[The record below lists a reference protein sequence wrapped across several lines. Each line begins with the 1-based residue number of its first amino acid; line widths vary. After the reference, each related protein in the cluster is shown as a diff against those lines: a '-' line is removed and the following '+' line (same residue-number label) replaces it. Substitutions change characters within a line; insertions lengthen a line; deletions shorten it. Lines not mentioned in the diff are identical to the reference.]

1 MKIFSAYKEG
11 RLTLY
16 LHGELDHHGV
26 KNSMDLIDKL
36 IDEFMPKDC
45 IIELSK
51 LSFMDS
57 SGIALILKVHK
68 RMYQR
73 GGRAWVEN
81 ADSQPLRV
89 IDASGIDRIMKIG
102 LSKEVMK

>member
-1 MKIFSAYKEG
+1 M
-11 RLTLY
+11 TLY

-45 IIELSK
+45 IVELSK
-51 LSFMDS
+51 LNFMDS
-57 SGIALILKVHK
+57 SGIALILKIHK
-68 RMYQR
+68 RMNQR
-73 GGRAWVEN
+73 GGRAWIEN
-81 ADSQPLRV
+81 ADSKPLRV
-89 IDASGIDRIMKIG
+89 IDASGIDRIMKVG

>member
-45 IIELSK
+45 IVELSR
-51 LSFMDS
+51 LNFMDS
-57 SGIALILKVHK
+57 SGIALILKIHK
-68 RMYQR
+68 RMNQR

-89 IDASGIDRIMKIG
+89 IDASGIDRIMKVG